1 MDRLVEPHLV
11 EVDVGDV
18 AAQRILLVVLED
30 RRVRVAVAVE
40 DDVEDGVQSAGAGEH
55 ATKSGSASR
64 SHDDFVA
71 IGGLPASR
79 KRAPAKPAR
88 SRDSM
93 RSLLK
98 ELVLAGED
106 R

>member
-55 ATKSGSASR
+55 ATKVALGNGDRLRVVAAPIEDARNQPLLTQAASVSGTPT
-64 SHDDFVA
+64 
-71 IGGLPASR
+71 LP
-79 KRAPAKPAR
+79 
-88 SRDSM
+88 
-93 RSLLK
+93 
-98 ELVLAGED
+98 LANFEPYS
-106 R
+106 